1 MHSDDSNRSTLKIAS
16 AYEMAAIENINSFLY
31 PSETN
36 SQRNLFIAASWK
48 SFELY
53 RSLEIP
59 HEDYQKIFFV
69 LHISSMAYCGERWN
83 DLRRWYT
90 GNND

>member
-1 MHSDDSNRSTLKIAS
+1 
-16 AYEMAAIENINSFLY
+16 MAAIENINSFLY